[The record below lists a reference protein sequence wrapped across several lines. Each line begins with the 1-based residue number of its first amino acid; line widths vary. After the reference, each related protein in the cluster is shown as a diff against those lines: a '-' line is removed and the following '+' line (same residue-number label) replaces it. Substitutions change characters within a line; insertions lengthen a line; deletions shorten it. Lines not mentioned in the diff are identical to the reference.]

1 MANLFTNLAKWTKLA
16 KPKRKKSRKKRLTKR
31 QNEKREN
38 IKWTLMFVLTVG
50 TISLYLVAFVEID
63 KTQAS
68 IDFNRQTLAQLDE
81 DLTLKINS
89 VEKMKRA
96 DVISKKAKKIG
107 LIVSKP
113 ETLIVKITND

>member
-1 MANLFTNLAKWTKLA
+1 MANLFTNLAKWTRLT

-50 TISLYLVAFVEID
+50 TISLYLAAFIEID

-81 DLTLKINS
+81 DLILKINS

-107 LIVSKP
+107 LIASKP
-113 ETLIVKITND
+113 ETLIVKISND